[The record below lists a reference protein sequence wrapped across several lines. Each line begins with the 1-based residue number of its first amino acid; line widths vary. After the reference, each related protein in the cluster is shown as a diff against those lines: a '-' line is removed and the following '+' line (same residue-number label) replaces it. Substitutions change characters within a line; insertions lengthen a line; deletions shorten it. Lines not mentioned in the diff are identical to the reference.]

1 MGKTLSVANIQTK
14 MTKREKET
22 VGLLSIGTFLEYFDL
37 MLYIH
42 MAVLLN
48 DLFFPKADPF
58 AKSLVSAF
66 SFCSTYLFR
75 PFGALLFGYLGD
87 TIGRKSTVVLTTM
100 IMTISCFT
108 MAIAPTY
115 AEVGITASVI
125 ITICRIMQGL
135 SSMGEKISAEVY
147 LTETFRPPVQYPI
160 VAHMTTAS
168 STGTMFAILISTIMT
183 SYGFN
188 WRYAFGIGAFI
199 AVIGFIAR
207 STLRESV
214 EFADAKRRL
223 SMLTEDDKDLKVK
236 YEEKVNKKTALAL
249 FLMQCTNPIF
259 LYITYIFSADILKNN
274 FGFSSEEVI
283 QRNLIISVVEL
294 VNVFI
299 IAQLSYRIHPLKI
312 LRVFSFLMFV
322 GIFIFSFLLNNITPT
337 YLLIF
342 QLFIAIFAPTTFPA
356 AAVLVKYFPIFKR
369 FTSASLLYALS
380 RAGMYIITSFG
391 LNYLVEYFNYVGIL
405 VVVVP
410 VLIGYYWGLH
420 HFQKLEED
428 NFAK

>member
-1 MGKTLSVANIQTK
+1 MGNTLSVANIQTSL
-14 MTKREKET
+14 TRGQKEA

-48 DLFFPKADPF
+48 DLFFPKADPL

-75 PFGALLFGYLGD
+75 PFGALIFGYLGD
-87 TIGRKSTVVLTTM
+87 TIGRKSTVILTTM
-100 IMTISCFT
+100 IMTVSCFT

-115 AEVGITASVI
+115 ADVGITASII
-125 ITICRIMQGL
+125 ITVCRIMQGL
-135 SSMGEKISAEVY
+135 SSMGEKIGAEVY
-147 LTETFRPPVQYPI
+147 LTETFKPPVQYPV

-223 SMLTEDDKDLKVK
+223 NRMTEGEKNLELKH
-236 YEEKVNKKTALAL
+236 EEKVNKKTALAL

-274 FGFSSEEVI
+274 FGFSSEQVI
-283 QRNLIISVVEL
+283 QRNLIISIVEL
-294 VNVFI
+294 ANVFI
-299 IAQLSYRIHPLKI
+299 LAQLSYKIHPLKI
-312 LRVFSFLMFV
+312 LRVFSFLMFG
-322 GIFIFSFLLNNITPT
+322 GIFIFSFLLNSITPT
-337 YLLIF
+337 YLLLF

-369 FTSASLLYALS
+369 FTSASLIYALS

-391 LNYLVEYFNYVGIL
+391 LNYLVEYFDYVGIL
-405 VVVVP
+405 IVVIP

-420 HFQKLEED
+420 HFQKLEEGVLA
-428 NFAK
+428 N